1 MKLRRLQM
9 SKKIL
14 EWDEKLQTNKQTMGE
29 TAGKSGNGETH
40 VHVYDVNR
48 IRIYMYIQKYTETH
62 YLEYL
67 LSLQFS
73 PYTSFCEHF
82 SQANPVKF
90 A

>member
-1 MKLRRLQM
+1 
-9 SKKIL
+9 
-14 EWDEKLQTNKQTMGE
+14 
-29 TAGKSGNGETH
+29 
-40 VHVYDVNR
+40 
-48 IRIYMYIQKYTETH
+48 MYIQKYTETH

-73 PYTSFCEHF
+73 PYTSLCEHF

>member
-40 VHVYDVNR
+40 VHVY
-48 IRIYMYIQKYTETH
+48 MM
-62 YLEYL
+62 
-67 LSLQFS
+67 
-73 PYTSFCEHF
+73 
-82 SQANPVKF
+82 
-90 A
+90 